1 MVTIVNN
8 IVLHITEIILK
19 FSQRVN
25 LKNSHQMKKICKYM
39 W

>member
-8 IVLHITEIILK
+8 IVLHIIEIILK
-19 FSQRVN
+19 FAQRVN
-25 LKNSHQMKKICKYM
+25 LKNSHQRKNICKYI